1 MKKETKMVE
10 NLRKEQ
16 NGKWVLLKMEVFI
29 NFSLY
34 VSTNMNIYK
43 LKFTRLQ
50 NEIFRL
56 LCIKAGSSLNQ
67 RDLAKTLNV
76 SPTAISKAL
85 PLLEKEG
92 LIKIRR
98 LNKINLLSIEFNRD
112 NQIAI
117 NLKKIENLKMIY
129 ESELLNFLN
138 DAFLGCTII
147 LFGSYSKGEDINMT
161 ILEGHKSDIDI
172 AIIGMKDKKI
182 DLTKF
187 EKILEREIN
196 INFYES
202 WKIIDKHLK
211 NNILN
216 GIILHGGVEL

>member
-1 MKKETKMVE
+1 LKKETKMVE